1 MKDNERIIVIVLINA
16 IIFIIMMT
24 VMSTVIIQSK
34 MAQSG
39 DINLDG
45 RVDLID
51 YSLLVNKMEEYNGFI
66 N

>member
-1 MKDNERIIVIVLINA
+1 MKDNEKIIVIVLINA